1 MGFKSM
7 LSIKSAAPAKITVTT
22 FQQTAL
28 LLTVIWLM
36 LVLVRF
42 RRSRIV
48 LIGGLFALGLYT
60 LVALVL
66 GKVTLD
72 ELGLGIAHAWVPTIG
87 LTFVWL
93 GLMIAY
99 SPVADWFATRWFDK
113 PPTLE
118 SFRVIQQSTGTLI
131 AGIQAAWVLGGILEE
146 LIARGIVLKSVEV
159 MLSAWVPEPIAAA
172 AAVCI
177 AGLGAGIMHSYQ
189 GPRAMVII
197 TQLSVLFG
205 VLFVISG
212 YNLWAVIL
220 CHGLYDT
227 IAFVRFAHKH
237 SKYSDLDTD

>member
-1 MGFKSM
+1 M
-7 LSIKSAAPAKITVTT
+7 TT

-36 LVLVRF
+36 LVIVRF
-42 RRSRIV
+42 RHSRIV

-87 LTFVWL
+87 LTLAWL

-99 SPVADWFATRWFDK
+99 SPLADWLATRWFDK

-118 SFRVIQQSTGTLI
+118 SFRVIQQSKGKLI
-131 AGIQAAWVLGGILEE
+131 AGILAAWALGGILEE
-146 LIARGIVLKSVEV
+146 LIARGIVLQSVEV
-159 MLSAWVPEPIAAA
+159 MLAAWFPEPIAAA
-172 AAVCI
+172 VAMCI
-177 AGLGAGIMHSYQ
+177 AALGTGIMHCYQ

-205 VLFVISG
+205 VLFVVSG
-212 YNLWAVIL
+212 YNLWAVML

-227 IAFVRFAHKH
+227 IAFVRFANKQ
-237 SKYSDLDTD
+237 SKYSDLDID